1 MHHLS
6 IDVKLRDSQIRRAL
20 KPIYEDLEDH
30 ESVRQQA
37 PIPGMGG
44 VNTFFF
50 THQVSTIR

>member
-1 MHHLS
+1 M
-6 IDVKLRDSQIRRAL
+6 DFKLRNSQIRRAL

-50 THQVSTIR
+50 SHQVSTIR